1 MKIHFHVVLGMK
13 EEDVLSLVKVVKQI
27 SITPNSMFE
36 GVLQYYLYSV
46 VRASNVMVDSTIANF
61 SLMNLSDL
69 ITITNIMA
77 ERNNQ

>member
-46 VRASNVMVDSTIANF
+46 VRASNVMVDFTISNF

-69 ITITNIMA
+69 ITITKLMA